1 MIHGITCY
9 YNQILA
15 LSENGVL
22 LYDIKYVENLS
33 TADEIYVTHD
43 LEYIANGIDQ
53 VMLVT
58 MVLKK

>member
-1 MIHGITCY
+1 V
-9 YNQILA
+9 